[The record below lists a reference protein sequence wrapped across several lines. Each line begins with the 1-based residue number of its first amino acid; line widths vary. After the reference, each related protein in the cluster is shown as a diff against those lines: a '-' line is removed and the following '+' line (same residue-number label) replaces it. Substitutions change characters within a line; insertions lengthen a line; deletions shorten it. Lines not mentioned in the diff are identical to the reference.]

1 MIHTQSSPSGT
12 EPLGPVL
19 LDLDPDLE
27 QLFAEVDQ
35 ILREALARVPGTPR
49 VPVPVPVPVPRSGPR
64 VRPANRE
71 YFARLRGRRPTTG
84 RATQRSPPL
93 IAGPCVVPA
102 AWLPA

>member
-1 MIHTQSSPSGT
+1 MIHAQSSPSGT

-49 VPVPVPVPVPRSGPR
+49 VPVPRPGPR
-64 VRPANRE
+64 GRPVNRE